1 MNSKADAIE
10 AAISGSRYQ
19 VNNPIRDYL
28 YLDIDRVRG
37 VSIVVDSVSLR
48 PKEKTL
54 CRRAVSTRPSV
65 SLW

>member
-28 YLDIDRVRG
+28 YLDID
-37 VSIVVDSVSLR
+37 
-48 PKEKTL
+48 
-54 CRRAVSTRPSV
+54 
-65 SLW
+65 